1 MPLDPV
7 ALLSSESARTDIP
20 VFDHARSLVQS
31 DGAQI
36 GVEGFT
42 YSSYAWQPVM
52 TGKIDFLE
60 LFAGSA
66 RLSQVAAMNGLRV
79 GQPIDLRTGLDML
92 TSDGRKRTMEII
104 EKQKP
109 KVIFMAPHC
118 APWSQMT
125 NIHDRIARDQRRQ
138 KFLPMLEFCCRI
150 AIFQIEHGGH
160 FIIENPASSAL
171 WYTRCF
177 QRLLSQ
183 RGVIYGTLDMCS
195 FGTKDPNG
203 FYYNKP
209 TSLLRNFDAEVM
221 APVFKRSGNKLGG
234 AQHQHQPL
242 EGSAPGY
249 GSCSKLIRCLLPLGS
264 HHGLFHAQTTV
275 VVDLL
280 DGLDIPSLKS
290 LQLFL
295 MENTDREFVHFSE
308 SDSVI
313 AKDFYVRRSLPKG
326 HEYNPWSESLHIA
339 HDVSHMRQIFAPTLA
354 FEHAPVLRGTFEPLK
369 VRYRQTA
376 GVLFLWRKK
385 DTTKLYIQSHP
396 FDDLSKLVESNWS
409 CILFWNSDGRVPS
422 KPVTT
427 PVTPDTAGAPPA
439 PPPGL
444 DPDDDWS
451 GHAWRHSR

>member
-1 MPLDPV
+1 MKVNISKVRKDINPIEDVEAPLDPV

-20 VFDHARSLVQS
+20 VTDHASSLVQS

-79 GQPIDLRTGLDML
+79 GQPIDLRTGFDIL

-109 KVIFMAPHC
+109 KVIFMAPRC

-125 NIHDRIARDQRRQ
+125 NIHDRVARDQRRQ
-138 KFLPMLEFCCRI
+138 KFLPTLEFCCHI

-183 RGVIYGTLDMCS
+183 HGVTYGTLDMCS

-203 FYYNKP
+203 YYYNKP
-209 TSLLRNFDAEVM
+209 TSLLHNFDEEIM
-221 APVFKRSGNKLGG
+221 APVFKRCSNKLGG
-234 AQHQHQPL
+234 VQHQHQPL
-242 EGSAPGY
+242 EGSAPSY
-249 GSCSKLIRCLLPLGS
+249 GSRTKLAQVYPYRFCAKLICCLLPLGS

-280 DGLDIPSLKS
+280 DGLDIPGLEL

-295 MENTDREFVHFSE
+295 MENTNREYVHFSE
-308 SDSVI
+308 SDSVTV
-313 AKDFYVRRSLPKG
+313 KGFYVRRLMNRVNSLPKG

-339 HDVSHMRQIFAPTLA
+339 NMMFHICARFLHLPWHLSTPQFS
-354 FEHAPVLRGTFEPLK
+354 EVLLNP
-369 VRYRQTA
+369 
-376 GVLFLWRKK
+376 
-385 DTTKLYIQSHP
+385 
-396 FDDLSKLVESNWS
+396 
-409 CILFWNSDGRVPS
+409 
-422 KPVTT
+422 
-427 PVTPDTAGAPPA
+427 
-439 PPPGL
+439 
-444 DPDDDWS
+444 
-451 GHAWRHSR
+451 